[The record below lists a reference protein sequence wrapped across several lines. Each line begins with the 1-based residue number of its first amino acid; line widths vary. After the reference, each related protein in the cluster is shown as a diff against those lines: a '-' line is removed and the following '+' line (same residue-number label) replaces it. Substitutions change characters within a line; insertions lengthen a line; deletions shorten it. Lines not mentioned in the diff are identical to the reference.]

1 METELLDCYFCD
13 EPYPNVWFMISSY
26 NGIMI
31 CNSCEN
37 FGIFMNKTINM
48 VNIIDCPVCYQN
60 KMGIE
65 LPNCNHIICID
76 CCKSIYFGYNSNDS
90 QRPKHYKEQKEPP
103 DFPYTVNDDIEN
115 DDGRQKL
122 DEYMEWE
129 SENYNY
135 ENSLEEIL
143 EKRDKLKLNRP
154 DWMNTDLFIDY
165 ENQYIQYWI
174 DTIKIENRF
183 DNYIENKQKN
193 IKNRC
198 CPLCRS

>member
-1 METELLDCYFCD
+1 METELVDCYFCD
-13 EPYPNVWFMISSY
+13 EPYPNEWFMISSY

-31 CNSCEN
+31 CNGCEE
-37 FGIFMNKTINM
+37 FGIFMNKKINI
-48 VNIIDCPVCYQN
+48 VNIIDCPVCYQI

-76 CCKSIYFGYNSNDS
+76 CCKSIYFGYGSDT
-90 QRPKHYKEQKEPP
+90 QRPKHYKEQLDGPE
-103 DFPYTVNDDIEN
+103 FPYNVNDDIEN

-122 DEYMEWE
+122 DEYMKWE

-135 ENSLEEIL
+135 ENSLEELL

-154 DWMNTDLFIDY
+154 YWMNTDLFIDY
-165 ENQYIQYWI
+165 ENQNIQYWI
-174 DTIKIENRF
+174 DTIKIEKEF

-193 IKNRC
+193 IINMS
-198 CPLCRS
+198 CPLCRK

>member
-1 METELLDCYFCD
+1 METKLVDCYFCD
-13 EPYPNVWFMISSY
+13 EPYPNEWFMISSY

-31 CNSCEN
+31 CNGCEE
-37 FGIFMNKTINM
+37 FGIFMNKKINM
-48 VNIIDCPVCYQN
+48 VNIIDCPVCYQI

-76 CCKSIYFGYNSNDS
+76 CCKSIYFGYSNDT

-103 DFPYTVNDDIEN
+103 EFPYTVNDDIEN

-135 ENSLEEIL
+135 EKSLEELL

-154 DWMNTDLFIDY
+154 YWMNTDLFIDY
-165 ENQYIQYWI
+165 EKQNIQYWI
-174 DTIKIENRF
+174 ETIKIEKEF
-183 DNYIENKQKN
+183 DKWIKNKQQN
-193 IKNRC
+193 IKNSC
-198 CPLCRS
+198 CPLCRR

>member
-1 METELLDCYFCD
+1 METEMVDCYFCD
-13 EPYPNVWFMISSY
+13 EPNVWFMISSY

-31 CNSCEN
+31 CNGCEE
-37 FGIFMNKTINM
+37 FGIFMNKKINI

-135 ENSLEEIL
+135 EKSLEELL
-143 EKRDKLKLNRP
+143 EKRDKLKLNRA
-154 DWMNTDLFIDY
+154 DWMNTDTFIAY
-165 ENQYIQYWI
+165 ENQYIQHWI
-174 DTIKIENRF
+174 DTIKIEKEF

-193 IKNRC
+193 IKNKC

>member
-1 METELLDCYFCD
+1 METEMVDCYFCD
-13 EPYPNVWFMISSY
+13 KPYPNVWFMISSY

-31 CNSCEN
+31 CNGCEE
-37 FGIFMNKTINM
+37 FGIFNDKINIVNTIN
-48 VNIIDCPVCYQN
+48 CPVCYQN
-60 KMGIE
+60 KIGIE
-65 LPNCNHIICID
+65 LPNCNHKICID
-76 CCKSIYFGYNSNDS
+76 CCKSIYFGYNSNDT

-122 DEYMEWE
+122 DKYMEWE

-135 ENSLEEIL
+135 ENSLEEIN

-165 ENQYIQYWI
+165 ENQYIQHWI
-174 DTIKIENRF
+174 DTIKIEKEF

-193 IKNRC
+193 IKNSC

>member
-1 METELLDCYFCD
+1 MDYDMTDCYFCD
-13 EPYPNVWFMISSY
+13 EPYPNAWFMISSY

-31 CNSCEN
+31 CNGCEE
-37 FGIFMNKTINM
+37 FGIFNNKINI

-60 KMGIE
+60 KIGIE

-76 CCKSIYFGYNSNDS
+76 CYKSIYFGYNSNDT

-103 DFPYTVNDDIEN
+103 EFPYTVNDDIEN

-122 DEYMEWE
+122 DEYMDWE
-129 SENYNY
+129 SKNYNY
-135 ENSLEEIL
+135 ENSLEEL
-143 EKRDKLKLNRP
+143 LDKRDKLKLNRP

-165 ENQYIQYWI
+165 ENEYIQYWI
-174 DTIKIENRF
+174 NTIKIENEF
-183 DNYIENKQKN
+183 NNYIENKQKN
-193 IKNRC
+193 IKNKC